1 MIRSLLPATLIL
13 LAACSGAP
21 ENGTAD
27 STDALPPGNALPP
40 PDIEEVPP
48 SETELV
54 GDGAAA
60 ARPTDDWIGR
70 WVGVEGLVL
79 NIAGRPDGDYDLAMT
94 WSLDDSGTFV
104 GRPDGDSI
112 AFERGGQRLRLR
124 SGTGADT
131 GLKWLADKRDCLYV
145 AAGEG
150 YCRD

>member
-1 MIRSLLPATLIL
+1 MIKPIATAMLLL
-13 LAACSGAP
+13 LAACSGSSDPNA
-21 ENGTAD
+21 TAD
-27 STDALPPGNALPP
+27 ADTLPPANALPP

-54 GDGAAA
+54 GGSGER
-60 ARPTDDWIGR
+60 ARPTDDWVGR

-79 NIAGRPDGDYDLAMT
+79 NVAARPDGDYDLAMT

-112 AFERGGQRLRLR
+112 VFERGGETRRLRA
-124 SGTGADT
+124 GTGADT

-145 AAGEG
+145 EPGEG